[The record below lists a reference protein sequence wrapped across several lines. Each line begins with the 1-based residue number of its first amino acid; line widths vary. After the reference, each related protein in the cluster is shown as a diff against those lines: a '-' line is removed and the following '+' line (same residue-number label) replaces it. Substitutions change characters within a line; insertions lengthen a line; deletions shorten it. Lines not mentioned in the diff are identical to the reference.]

1 MLDLSHPGSAL
12 AAVLESNL
20 GRPPR
25 KLRLKLKLMAAN
37 PFAFFRGACPLFAK
51 TWNQLEP
58 PDAGPEILVCGD
70 LHLENFGAFR
80 DDDGQFL
87 FDINDFDE
95 ALYAPCAIDPVRCA
109 TSILLAAELW
119 KLTPLQANGM
129 VLDYLDQYRSAVTT
143 SPEIAPDATVV
154 SRLSQDPI
162 AHILGKAAIAQQ
174 STLLDRK
181 TQLSKN
187 GLRRIV
193 RSKLKHPG
201 VGEARAEAVSE
212 ALQAYGISHRDAAAY
227 QVIDVTGRIA
237 GIGSLG
243 VERYLVLVQGGGS
256 PSTNRLIDVKEEDAS
271 AWIGILGRTATHP
284 GATEAAR
291 VVFAQR
297 TLQARTAAGLDV
309 ITIGKKAFR
318 IREMIPEENRSCLD
332 RLQQKPAKL
341 REAILTA
348 GHLTGRCHF
357 RGAKVQDRDQRLA
370 LSQWATSAAL
380 DSVLA
385 AAARYAEWSRQAYLR
400 FKSDL
405 KDPGA
410 LSKHSKSQPAS

>member
-1 MLDLSHPGSAL
+1 MSDLSHPGSAL

-25 KLRLKLKLMAAN
+25 KIRLKLKRMAAN
-37 PFAFFRGACPLFAK
+37 PFAFFRGACPLFAT
-51 TWNQLEP
+51 TWKELEP
-58 PDAGPEILVCGD
+58 PDTGPEILVCGD
-70 LHLENFGAFR
+70 LHLENFGAYR
-80 DDDGQFL
+80 DHDGQFL

-95 ALYAPCAIDPVRCA
+95 ALYAPSAIDPVRCA

-119 KLTPLQANGM
+119 KLSPLQANGM

-143 SPEIAPDATVV
+143 SPEIPTVAAKAP
-154 SRLSQDPI
+154 RLSQDPI
-162 AHILGKAAIAQQ
+162 AQILGKAAIAEQ
-174 STLLDRK
+174 SSLLDRK
-181 TQLSKN
+181 TELSKN
-187 GLRRIV
+187 GLRHII
-193 RSKLKHPG
+193 RSKLKHPD

-212 ALQAYGISHRDAAAY
+212 AFQAYGRSHQDAAGY
-227 QVIDVTGRIA
+227 QVLDVTGRVA

-243 VERYLVLVQGGGS
+243 VERYLVLVQAGGS
-256 PSTNRLIDVKEEDAS
+256 ATTNRLLDVKEEDAS
-271 AWIGILGRTATHP
+271 AWIGILGRSATPP

-297 TLQARTAAGLDV
+297 TLQARTASGLDV
-309 ITIGKKAFR
+309 ITIGDKTYR
-318 IREMIPEENRSCLD
+318 IREMIPEENRSSLD

-348 GHLTGRCHF
+348 GHLTGRSHL
-357 RGAKVQDRDQRLA
+357 RGATAGGCDQRQA

-380 DSVLA
+380 DSLLA
-385 AAARYAEWSRQAYLR
+385 AAARYAEWSRQTYLR

-405 KDPGA
+405 KTPSA
-410 LSKHSKSQPAS
+410 LSKRAKKTCAP